1 MSQDDESFAKEIF
14 SILKWFSVFLVVILL
29 FFVWLLLLC
38 TNVRRGPAGFGL
50 VVIFINQRAGTSYFR
65 AYRNSRCHTFKG

>member
-29 FFVWLLLLC
+29 FFVWLLFSSIKEQAHLTLERTEIRDVILLKV
-38 TNVRRGPAGFGL
+38 NPP
-50 VVIFINQRAGTSYFR
+50 
-65 AYRNSRCHTFKG
+65 